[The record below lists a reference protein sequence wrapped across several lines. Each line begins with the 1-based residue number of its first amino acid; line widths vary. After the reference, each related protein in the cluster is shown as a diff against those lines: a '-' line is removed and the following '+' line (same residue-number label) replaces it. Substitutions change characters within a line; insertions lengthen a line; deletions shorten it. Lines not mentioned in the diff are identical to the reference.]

1 MNEPADR
8 RAAPRST
15 RPLGGRGR
23 SPHRGDVTRD
33 AVIAGAGLP
42 GLALA
47 AALARQGLDVVLADR
62 AAVET
67 PAVTPGSLDSRVYAI
82 SPGSAAFLRA
92 LGVWDAIPEDRLAPV
107 EGMHIQ
113 GDRGARLDFD
123 AYDLNERALAW
134 IVEERALRAA
144 LIERVRDAGVTLVAP
159 ASFASLAWSSDR
171 GTIAFDDGREIAAAL
186 VVGADGARSW
196 IRAAAGIV
204 AEPRPYGQTALVA
217 NFACERRHGGIARQW
232 FLPDGGVLAWLPL
245 PGERISIVWSAP
257 TALAAE
263 LAALDDDAL
272 AARVEAAGARVL
284 GRLDCV
290 TPAASFPLSFLKL
303 PAVVAHRLALV
314 GDAAHGI
321 HPLAGQGVNLGF
333 GDVEVL
339 AAVLADRGP
348 VHDAGA
354 PILLERYARRRAA
367 PVAAMQAVTDGLA
380 RLFGSA
386 LPSVATLRNL
396 GLAAVS
402 KLPPLRAALAQP
414 ALR

>member
-1 MNEPADR
+1 MKER
-8 RAAPRST
+8 R
-15 RPLGGRGR
+15 
-23 SPHRGDVTRD
+23 DVL
-33 AVIAGAGLP
+33 IAGAGLP

-47 AALARQGLDVVLADR
+47 AALARQGLDVALADR
-62 AAVET
+62 AAIET
-67 PAVTPGSLDSRVYAI
+67 PAATPGSLDSRVYAI
-82 SPGSAAFLRA
+82 SPGSASFLRA
-92 LGVWDAIPEDRLAPV
+92 LGAWDAIPEERLAPV
-107 EGMHIQ
+107 EGMRIE

-134 IVEERALRAA
+134 IVEERVLRAA
-144 LIERVRDAGVTLVAP
+144 LVERVRDAGVAIVAP
-159 ASFASLAWSSDR
+159 VSFASLAWTPAH
-171 GTIAFDDGREIAAAL
+171 GTIRFDDGREVDAAL

-196 IRAAAGIV
+196 VRSAAGIV
-204 AEPRPYGQTALVA
+204 AEPRPYAQTAVIA
-217 NFACERRHGGIARQW
+217 NSACERRHGGIARQW

-263 LAALDDDAL
+263 LAALDDGAL
-272 AARVEAAGARVL
+272 ATRVAQAGAHAL

-290 TPAASFPLSFLKL
+290 TPAATFPLSFLKL

-333 GDVEVL
+333 GDAEVL
-339 AAVLADRGP
+339 STVLADRGP

-354 PILLERYARRRAA
+354 PVLLERYARRRAA

-380 RLFGSA
+380 RLFGSR

-402 KLPPLRAALAQP
+402 KLPPLRAVLAQP